1 MSPTASHRQKKNQGN
16 LSIVRSDQL
25 KPNER
30 PKAVA
35 DTNKKAAVIGLVAL
49 FALVLV
55 GVLVGSGSH
64 VGSRASALNRVPD
77 SLAQQPE
84 PVNQQD
90 VAATRR
96 SLLARFPSVDY
107 DGPEP
112 SDPAEKAKR
121 RKRSKHYDGRQLV
134 MENPSPSGTATV
146 VDSEVFFDL
155 PALPIDE
162 SDLILIGDILSS
174 DAHLSNDKSAVYSE
188 FGVQV
193 SEVLRGSVSNQ
204 GIVVSRIGG
213 VVRYRSGHSER
224 YQIAGQ
230 NMPALRERY
239 LLFLKQT
246 GDPQAFEMITAYEI
260 NLARVVPLDYGSQ
273 FQGFSG
279 TDPTSFLKTIRDAI
293 DKKR

>member
-1 MSPTASHRQKKNQGN
+1 MG
-16 LSIVRSDQL
+16 
-25 KPNER
+25 
-30 PKAVA
+30 

-49 FALVLV
+49 FSLVLV
-55 GVLVGSGSH
+55 GVLVGRGSH
-64 VGSRASALNRVPD
+64 VDSRASALTRVPD
-77 SLAQQPE
+77 WLAQQPE
-84 PVNQQD
+84 PANQQD
-90 VAATRR
+90 EVATRR
-96 SLLARFPSVDY
+96 ALHARFPSVDY

-112 SDPAEKAKR
+112 SDPAEKTKR

-146 VDSEVFFDL
+146 VDSEGFFDL

-162 SDLILIGDILSS
+162 SVLILVGDTLSS
-174 DAHLSNDKSAVYSE
+174 EAHLSNDKSAVYSE

-193 SEVLRGSVSNQ
+193 SEVLKGSLSRQ
-204 GIVVSRIGG
+204 EIVVSRIGG

-230 NMPALRERY
+230 NMPALRKRY

-246 GDPQAFEMITAYEI
+246 DDPLAFEMITAYEI
-260 NLARVVPLDYGSQ
+260 SSAGVVPLDYGAQ
-273 FQGFSG
+273 FEAFRG
-279 TDPTSFLKTIRDAI
+279 TDSTSFLKTIRDAI